1 MTESIQDPIWK
12 YPKKNKKAVEKII
25 QDFSVHPVIA
35 EVLVARGI
43 SDSAE
48 VHKFLYSKLP
58 NLHSPDLFNE
68 IDKAVKRISSA
79 YKNQEPVLIYGDND
93 VDGITGVA
101 LLVEFLQYV
110 GCNVQYLLSSKS
122 SLKSGVLE
130 EAINFA
136 KEHKISLIIT
146 VDCGITATEDV
157 KRASKEN
164 IDIII
169 TDHHQPLKEI
179 PQCLAILNPKVPGNP
194 YPNKD
199 ITGVG
204 VAFKLAHAYTN
215 FLVQAGAV
223 EANFIDLKR
232 YLDLVAL
239 GTIADM
245 GVLLDENRILVRY
258 GLVVMQNGRRI
269 GLSKLIKSCNVKV
282 QELTTIDVPTKIAP
296 RLNSL
301 GRISDPLKGV
311 ELLLTKDHALA
322 DKLTKELE
330 ANNIERQKIEKKDYE
345 SIISVMKTDSSLLKN
360 KALVITSPT
369 IHQGVIPI
377 LAARI
382 AKLYTRPTVI
392 FAKGEKLAK
401 GSIRTIP
408 SFPVIEVLKEL
419 SDLLVNYGGHD
430 YAAGLT
436 IENENIETFSKE
448 FIKRANASLKSNDIT
463 PSINL
468 DAKISFKDIT
478 FEFLESLELLE
489 PYGTGNPPPLLY
501 CEAKQVWPPKVIA
514 RNHLKL
520 FLEENNRF
528 LEGIA
533 FGLGRKKSKLS
544 NKNLKLHL
552 AFTPITNNYLNKASI
567 QLNIREFEI
576 I

>member
-1 MTESIQDPIWK
+1 MNESTQDPIWK
-12 YPKKNKKAVEKII
+12 YPKKNKDAINKII
-25 QDFSVHPVIA
+25 KDFSVHPVIA
-35 EVLVARGI
+35 EVLVARGM
-43 SDSAE
+43 SDSAT

-58 NLHSPDLFNE
+58 NLYTPDLFND
-68 IDKAVKRISSA
+68 IDKAVQRISSA
-79 YKNQEPVLIYGDND
+79 YKNQEPILIYGDND

-110 GCNVQYLLSSKS
+110 GCKTQYLIATKS
-122 SLKSGVLE
+122 SLKTGVLE
-130 EAINFA
+130 EAIVYA
-136 KEHKISLIIT
+136 KKHKIPLIIT
-146 VDCGITATEDV
+146 VDCGITANEDV
-157 KRASKEN
+157 KVASKEK

-179 PQCLAILNPKVPGNP
+179 PQCLAILNPKVPNSN

-215 FLVQAGAV
+215 YLVQAGAV

-239 GTIADM
+239 GTISDM
-245 GVLLDENRILVRY
+245 GTLLDENRILVRY
-258 GLVVMQNGRRI
+258 GLVVMQNGLRL
-269 GLSKLIKSCNVKV
+269 GLSKLIKSCNIKLH
-282 QELTTIDVPTKIAP
+282 ELTTIDVPTKIAP

-311 ELLLTKDHALA
+311 QLLLTKDNALA

-345 SIISVMKTDSSLLKN
+345 SLITIINSDPNILNN
-360 KALVITSPT
+360 KALVITSPS

-382 AKLYTRPTVI
+382 TKLYTRPTVI
-392 FAKGEKLAK
+392 FAKGSKLAK
-401 GSIRTIP
+401 GSIRTIS
-408 SFPVIEVLKEL
+408 SFPVINILKEL
-419 SDLLVNYGGHD
+419 SDMLVNYGGHD

-436 IENENIETFSKE
+436 IENENIDTFTKE
-448 FIKRANASLKSNDIT
+448 FIKRANASLKSQDII
-463 PSINL
+463 PYINL

-533 FGLGRKKSKLS
+533 FGLGRKKEKLS

-552 AFTPITNNYLNKASI
+552 AFTLITNNYLNKASI
-567 QLNIREFEI
+567 QLNVREFEI